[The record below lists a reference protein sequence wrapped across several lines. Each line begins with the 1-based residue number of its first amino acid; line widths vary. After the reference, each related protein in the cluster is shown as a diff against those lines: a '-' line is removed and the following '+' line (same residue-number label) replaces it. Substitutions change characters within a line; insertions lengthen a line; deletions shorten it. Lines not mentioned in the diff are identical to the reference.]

1 MIKRTAEK
9 VITWIGIGFQIL
21 TVLGISLLLFLM
33 NMETVKESMIE
44 DGAMTASEAASSSQL
59 TNIFLIIGLVLSIV
73 LLVLAIL
80 SAKWIDKKSKV
91 AGVILIIIGV
101 ISLFG
106 NWIATILWIVSGI
119 MLLVKKPKTSLYNE
133 REIKDDDPF
142 SDHSNSTHKQN
153 EVKEAYA
160 NRKEDVKKIDDDP
173 YKY

>member
-9 VITWIGIGFQIL
+9 VMTWIGIGFQIL
-21 TVLGISLLLFLM
+21 TILGISLLLFLM

-59 TNIFLIIGLVLSIV
+59 TNVFLIIGLILSIV

-106 NWIATILWIVSGI
+106 NWI
-119 MLLVKKPKTSLYNE
+119 
-133 REIKDDDPF
+133 
-142 SDHSNSTHKQN
+142 
-153 EVKEAYA
+153 
-160 NRKEDVKKIDDDP
+160 
-173 YKY
+173 

>member
-9 VITWIGIGFQIL
+9 VMTWIGISFQIL
-21 TVLGISLLLFLM
+21 TVLGISLLLFFM
-33 NMETVKESMIE
+33 NMETVKESMIK

-59 TNIFLIIGLVLSIV
+59 TNIFLIIGLVLNIV

-80 SAKWIDKKSKV
+80 SAKWIDKKPKV

-106 NWIATILWIVSGI
+106 NWIATILWIISGI

-142 SDHSNSTHKQN
+142 SDHSNSTYKQN

-160 NRKEDVKKIDDDP
+160 NRKEDVKK
-173 YKY
+173 

>member
-9 VITWIGIGFQIL
+9 VMTWIGISFQIL
-21 TVLGISLLLFLM
+21 TVLGISLLLFFM
-33 NMETVKESMIE
+33 NMETVKESMIK

-59 TNIFLIIGLVLSIV
+59 TNIFLIIGLVLNIV

-80 SAKWIDKKSKV
+80 SAKWIDKKPKV

-106 NWIATILWIVSGI
+106 NWIATILWIISGI

-142 SDHSNSTHKQN
+142 SDHSNSTYKQN
-153 EVKEAYA
+153 KVKEAYA
-160 NRKEDVKKIDDDP
+160 NRKEDVKK
-173 YKY
+173 

>member
-9 VITWIGIGFQIL
+9 VMTWIGIGFQIL
-21 TVLGISLLLFLM
+21 TILGISLLLFLM

-59 TNIFLIIGLVLSIV
+59 TNVFLIIGLILSIV

-80 SAKWIDKKSKV
+80 SAKWIDKKPKV

-106 NWIATILWIVSGI
+106 NWIVSGI

-133 REIKDDDPF
+133 REVKDDDPF
-142 SDHSNSTHKQN
+142 SNHSNSTHKQN
-153 EVKEAYA
+153 EVKEPYD